1 MKVTAGLDDR
11 TLDALLAAT
20 DERKKGTAVAKAVD
34 EFLKRKKAREFGRL
48 PMEGAFDYPTATA
61 QIEKQGF

>member
-20 DERKKGTAVAKAVD
+20 DERKKGTAVA
-34 EFLKRKKAREFGRL
+34 
-48 PMEGAFDYPTATA
+48 
-61 QIEKQGF
+61 